1 MLSLAFALAL
11 EAQTVAVPQV
21 APPAPSGKAVAP
33 SSEVL
38 EINLDTS
45 GRVVRARLQN
55 VTLAAAAKRLGEI
68 LKVSVKVAPAL
79 ARNRVRVSKMEDAPL
94 ANLLLAIAPVAY
106 LDTHEV
112 LGQAPVILGVHFL
125 EAGPSAAPEVASE
138 AIAMQGSTEDEAAG
152 SEGSATAAKPLL
164 PAPSPSPTSRPDDV
178 PFLDVRRMDSGR
190 VSVEARDQGL
200 GVLLFAVAQ
209 AYGVRFDLRI
219 PESPMVGRLSVIA
232 VLPSELPA
240 YLGVGGVGVDVRR
253 NLATGEEKPLRFFVE
268 QPQ

>member
-1 MLSLAFALAL
+1 MLSLAFALAF
-11 EAQTVAVPQV
+11 EAQTVAVAQV

-38 EINLDTS
+38 EINLDTT

-152 SEGSATAAKPLL
+152 SEGSATAAKPRL
-164 PAPSPSPTSRPDDV
+164 PSPSPTSRPDDV

-190 VSVEARDQGL
+190 ISVDARDQGL

-219 PESPMVGRLSVIA
+219 PESPMVGRLSIIA
-232 VLPSELPA
+232 VLPSELPT
-240 YLGVGGVGVDVRR
+240 YLGLAGVGVDIRR
-253 NLATGEEKPLRFFVE
+253 NLATGEETPLRFFVE